1 MYGRRRSPVT
11 GDAQP
16 RTSDHNG
23 PTKFARRVHLAQEAW
38 TNKVDTKGAILL
50 ALQGGALFTILSASG
65 KNRRLTS
72 PEPRF
77 LGSTNR

>member
-11 GDAQP
+11 ADAQP

-23 PTKFARRVHLAQEAW
+23 PTKFARRVHPAQEAW
-38 TNKVDTKGAILL
+38 TNKVDTKGSILL
-50 ALQGGALFTILSASG
+50 ALQGGALFAILSASG
-65 KNRRLTS
+65 KNRRLAS

-77 LGSTNR
+77 FGSTNR